1 LDAISN
7 PVLAPMRRIIPNMGG
22 LDISPV
28 VTIIIL
34 QAAGQYLVP
43 WLFSPLRDI
52 IG

>member
-1 LDAISN
+1 
-7 PVLAPMRRIIPNMGG
+7 MGG

-43 WLFSPLRDI
+43 WLFAPLRNI